1 MGHFL
6 WYARIPPTYDFI
18 YRAVASLSLPPPSW
32 PTTTVTVNMY
42 TGEAL
47 QKRWYQML
55 GNHDYQGNVSFHLHH
70 LRLRSHKLANAEC

>member
-1 MGHFL
+1 
-6 WYARIPPTYDFI
+6 
-18 YRAVASLSLPPPSW
+18 
-32 PTTTVTVNMY
+32 MY

-70 LRLRSHKLANAEC
+70 LRLRLRLRPHKLDNAEC